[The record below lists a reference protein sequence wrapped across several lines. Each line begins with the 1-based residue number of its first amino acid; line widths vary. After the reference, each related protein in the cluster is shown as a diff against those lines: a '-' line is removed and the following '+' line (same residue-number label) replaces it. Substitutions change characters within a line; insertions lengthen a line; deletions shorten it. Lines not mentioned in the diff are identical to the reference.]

1 MNLNVIIK
9 AIMGTIDTI
18 NKYNVYK
25 KVIVGLK

>member
-25 KVIVGLK
+25 NVIVGLK